1 MFLRLQQGRD
11 YCIRFDFFRNFR
23 YRTHVK
29 KPNIVLIGF
38 RGAGK
43 TSFGREIARLAGLP
57 FADLDAEVEFLIGET
72 IDSFVDKH
80 GWQVFREVEQ
90 RVAHDFSRNFSGIL
104 ATGGGTIENSKNLQN
119 LKKTGTF
126 VFLNPKFSD
135 VKKYLLSEKN
145 TRPQL
150 NPEVPLAQEI
160 DMMWNQRKDIYA
172 ATAEIQV
179 HPDINGDLSVES
191 QKIIDQISPRLM
203 PNKPKPKKVVI
214 LSSSGGTT
222 FQGLLDVQKKGRIPT
237 TTFEGFITNEPE
249 CGALKK
255 AQKAGIK
262 RIEILP
268 EDKDLTK
275 EEYDRELINILRD
288 IQPDY
293 ILLAG
298 WMKILSP
305 LFCEQF
311 GSITLNVHPSL
322 LPKYAGMKGPE
333 IHEKVVENED
343 KYSGCTIHRIS
354 AEIDGG
360 EMVCQRKVPIDPTD
374 GADVVQ
380 QKVQRQ
386 EILGF
391 AEVLE
396 RR

>member
-1 MFLRLQQGRD
+1 M
-11 YCIRFDFFRNFR
+11 
-23 YRTHVK
+23 K

-43 TSFGREIARLAGLP
+43 TSFGREMARLADLP
-57 FADLDAEVEFLIGET
+57 FADLDAEVEFLIGES
-72 IDSFVDKH
+72 INSFVDKH

-150 NPEVPLAQEI
+150 SPDIPLAQEI

-172 ATAEIQV
+172 ATAEIHV
-179 HPDINGDLSVES
+179 SPDINGDLTVES
-191 QKIIDQISPRLM
+191 QKILDQISPRLI
-203 PNKPKPKKVVI
+203 PKKPKPKKVVV

-222 FQGLLDVQKKGRIPT
+222 FQGLLDVQTKGRIPN
-237 TTFEGFITNEPE
+237 TTFAGFITNEPK
-249 CGALKK
+249 CGALEKAKK
-255 AQKAGIK
+255 SGIK

-343 KYSGCTIHRIS
+343 KYSGCTIHRVS
-354 AEIDGG
+354 AEVDGG

-374 GADVVQ
+374 GANIVQ